1 MMNPRCRRLATS
13 RAERGCPF
21 GQINGRSIRCMEA
34 RGPSPT
40 VERPF
45 AWNAPAV
52 HSTLDRQ
59 VGADVCAEICRER
72 HRKPGA
78 LLPSG
83 ARTAAGARGT
93 GRGWSAG
100 DRAGLGRGGPGGWG
114 AGAGRLERGGP
125 GGWSAGTGR
134 RGRTIRRIVAFFKP
148 YKARVAI
155 VLSAI
160 LLTSFIG
167 LINPILLKLLIDVA
181 IPQRDFGLLNLFVGL
196 MIVLPIASGLIGVGQ
211 SYLNN

>member
-21 GQINGRSIRCMEA
+21 GQTNGRSTRCMEA
-34 RGPSPT
+34 QGPSPT

-52 HSTLDRQ
+52 HPTLDPQ

-72 HRKPGA
+72 HRKPGV

-83 ARTAAGARGT
+83 AR
-93 GRGWSAG
+93 
-100 DRAGLGRGGPGGWG
+100 
-114 AGAGRLERGGP
+114 GP

-134 RGRTIRRIVAFFKP
+134 LERGDRAAGARGPGGWSVLAWRLGRAPGRGRDVLLAECNSASLMVASP
-148 YKARVAI
+148 
-155 VLSAI
+155 
-160 LLTSFIG
+160 
-167 LINPILLKLLIDVA
+167 
-181 IPQRDFGLLNLFVGL
+181 
-196 MIVLPIASGLIGVGQ
+196 
-211 SYLNN
+211 